1 METEK
6 MTLVELRRAAGFSRR
21 QVAQAMGRSETTVT
35 RMEAA
40 YPDVMYS
47 RLREYLRA
55 IGRDVRFTGE
65 SEEKDIWADDV
76 VNDPGRR
83 DAVEIRR
90 SDPSRMRPLYE
101 DKAS

>member
-1 METEK
+1 M
-6 MTLVELRRAAGFSRR
+6 
-21 QVAQAMGRSETTVT
+21 QVSETTIT

-55 IGRDVRFTGE
+55 IGRDVKFTGE
-65 SEEKDIWADDV
+65 TEADDLWADDV
-76 VNDPGRR
+76 VNDPGRQ
-83 DAVEIRR
+83 DAVEARR

-101 DKAS
+101 HKS